1 MVLTPDGEAS
11 ERAARDAVRGGGVTR
26 GWARTIFQRNSTRR
40 RGGTTRAPKAGCGR
54 GAFLEAFQ
62 RMRFNAHTLAIGLAS
77 SALCALGRAWLAIA
91 ERQQES
97 TKTLHACLCLGLGL
111 VSASPSS
118 SSSSRP
124 QRLTRHTTPYCT
136 ELHSTAN
143 RAHHLPPTI
152 RSSDRSTQPVNT
164 LPRHP
169 PRCPSFAALAL
180 GLPSQAACKLPPTA
194 YGQHRCS
201 LRCVSCSPS
210 EPASSPG
217 AFGSSRMKPSSSSSS
232 SSSLPC
238 CSPRLFR
245 PHSPCIRPCV
255 CRLRSALSQF
265 HTACTR
271 SIILQCISLSRE
283 TSCMKRPHAHRS
295 PLSPNSSC
303 TSPSPSLH
311 HPFLHSFR
319 FRLSLF
325 GHRFHRAL
333 ILTPY
338 GRSFTTASST
348 SSS

>member
-1 MVLTPDGEAS
+1 MGGRVLFSNEIQHGAEEAPLGLPRLAVAEVHFWKHS
-11 ERAARDAVRGGGVTR
+11 RGCASTHTHWRSGWRVRHSALSDAPGWPSPSDSKKARKRSMRASA
-26 GWARTIFQRNSTRR
+26 
-40 RGGTTRAPKAGCGR
+40 
-54 GAFLEAFQ
+54 
-62 RMRFNAHTLAIGLAS
+62 LAS
-77 SALCALGRAWLAIA
+77 AL
-91 ERQQES
+91 
-97 TKTLHACLCLGLGL
+97 
-111 VSASPSS
+111 SPH
-118 SSSSRP
+118 RHHHPRHPNP

-152 RSSDRSTQPVNT
+152 RSSDRSSQPVNT

-169 PRCPSFAALAL
+169 PRYPSFAALAL

-255 CRLRSALSQF
+255 CRLRSALAHF

-283 TSCMKRPHAHRS
+283 TSCMKRPHAHHS